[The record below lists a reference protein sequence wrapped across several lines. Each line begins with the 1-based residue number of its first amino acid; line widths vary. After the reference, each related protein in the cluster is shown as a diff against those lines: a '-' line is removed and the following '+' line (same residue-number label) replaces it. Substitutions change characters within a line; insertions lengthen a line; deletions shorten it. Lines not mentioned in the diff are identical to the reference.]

1 MSLLRTALRWIGAYW
16 IYEKWLTE
24 QVNKGDMPRHVSLI
38 LDGNRRW
45 ADRHKLQ
52 SWVGHEQGSKV
63 VGDLLDWCLDLG
75 IETVTLYA
83 LSTENLRRSA
93 EEVKQITDILR
104 KKVAEARRDPRIREH
119 QVRVTALGRIE
130 LLPPDLRVELSELE
144 RETKGYD
151 RHFLNVAVAYGGRG
165 EIVDA
170 VREISGKA
178 AKGEITPSDIDEEM
192 VEANLYTAKIPD
204 SDPDLIIRTSGEERI
219 SNFLLWQSAYSE
231 FVFLDVYWPAFRK
244 IDLLRAI
251 RTYQHRGRRMG
262 L

>member
-1 MSLLRTALRWIGAYW
+1 MSLLGTTLRWIGAYW

-24 QVNKGDMPRHVSLI
+24 QVKKGDMPRHVSLI

-45 ADRHKLQ
+45 AERHKLQ
-52 SWVGHEQGSKV
+52 SWVGHEQGSRV

-83 LSTENLRRSA
+83 LSTENLRRSP

-104 KKVAEARRDPRIREH
+104 KKVAEARRDPRIREQ
-119 QVRVTALGRIE
+119 QVRITALGRID
-130 LLPPDLRVELSELE
+130 LLPPDLRVELRELE
-144 RETKGYD
+144 RETKGHD
-151 RHFLNVAVAYGGRG
+151 RHFLNVAVAYGGRA

-170 VREISGKA
+170 VRKISEKA
-178 AKGEITPSDIDEEM
+178 AKGEISSSDIDEEL

-251 RTYQHRGRRMG
+251 RTYQHRSRRIG

>member
-24 QVNKGDMPRHVSLI
+24 QVEKGVMPRHVSLI

-52 SWVGHEQGSKV
+52 SWVGHQYGSKV
-63 VGDLLDWCLDLG
+63 VDDLLDWCLDLG

-83 LSTENLRRSA
+83 LSTENLKRSP
-93 EEVKQITDILR
+93 EEVKQINDILK
-104 KKVAEARRDPRIREH
+104 KKVAEARRDPRIRDN
-119 QVRVTALGRIE
+119 QVRITALGRID
-130 LLPPDLRVELSELE
+130 LLPPDLRDELRELE
-144 RETKGYD
+144 RETRGYD
-151 RHFLNVAVAYGGRG
+151 RHFVNVAIAYGGRA

-170 VREISGKA
+170 VRKISEKA
-178 AKGEITPSDIDEEM
+178 VRGEITPNDIDEEL

-251 RTYQHRGRRMG
+251 RTYQHRSRRMG